1 MYRMIV
7 MMTYAHPSDVPGG
20 LERVAEQARKG
31 RAVRFE
37 TVTKNGTG
45 HCAVVIEDL
54 DEVLDRGT
62 CPMCS
67 VHRACVEAALP
78 ELVIPN

>member
-1 MYRMIV
+1 MIV
-7 MMTYAHPSDVPGG
+7 MMTYAHPSDAAGG

-31 RAVRFE
+31 RAARFE
-37 TVTKNGTG
+37 TVTKSGNG

-54 DEVLDRGT
+54 DEVLDRDS

-67 VHRACVEAALP
+67 VHRASVDAGLP
-78 ELVIPN
+78 ELIIPN